1 MIFIKVYIWKFI
13 KELCPQIKIKIYESG
28 LYNIWVYIDLK

>member
-1 MIFIKVYIWKFI
+1 MEIYKN
-13 KELCPQIKIKIYESG
+13 LCPQIKIKIYESG